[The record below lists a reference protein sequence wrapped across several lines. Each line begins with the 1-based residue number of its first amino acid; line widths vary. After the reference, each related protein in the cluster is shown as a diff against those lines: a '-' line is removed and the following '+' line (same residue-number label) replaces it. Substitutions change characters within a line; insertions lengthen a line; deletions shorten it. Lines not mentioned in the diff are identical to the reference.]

1 MDQKLIESL
10 MENFIRDCQKK
21 EISKI
26 ERKDIILKLL
36 DYKNC
41 SQRELANELGMN
53 YSTLHDW
60 VSLRQDEKDKQQISF
75 NYFYQKL
82 LKLEASNVTDW
93 GRLEQIRKRIE
104 YLERYRR

>member
-1 MDQKLIESL
+1 MNQKLIESL

-21 EISKI
+21 EISKA
-26 ERKDIILKLL
+26 ERKNIILKLL

-41 SQRELANELGMN
+41 SQRELAKELGMKH
-53 YSTLHDW
+53 STLHDW

-82 LKLEASNVTDW
+82 LRLEASNITDW
-93 GRLEQIRKRIE
+93 GRLEQIKKRIE
-104 YLERYRR
+104 YLQRFKK